1 MKPTNNRIF
10 CIGCRRPKMFF
21 VTQAKADN
29 FIRFN
34 REEIVALKGKAPTRS
49 YYCSFCCGW
58 HVTSVADEVKAKADD
73 ERDEQIW
80 EKIREFHIE
89 NRHFKAVGEKVAERL
104 VCLYSMIQQCVNL
117 LGLTRLSD
125 AVELFKVIDL
135 EVSLIELEVAKPG
148 KVPAKIERLRKRI
161 DNIRIT
167 FEIISENDTD
177 SETRLLYL
185 SNEEGVQNRLAAIYF
200 RNKEFIGVVDSLFA
214 RLEKARDA
222 GDADEFN
229 KIHEDITTTV
239 GNYRGESIQEKKK
252 EFNIRLSNTRMPV
265 QKRLVSDRQ
274 QKKARESYLSVIEI
288 LETAHHAVAADDYD
302 RCRNLLKTAE
312 CLMPDS
318 SDEISDFL
326 WNQIDGLK
334 SKVF

>member
-21 VTQAKADN
+21 ATQAKADN

-34 REEIVALKGKAPTRS
+34 REEIVALTGKAPTRS

-80 EKIREFHIE
+80 EKIREFRIE
-89 NRHFKAVGEKVAERL
+89 RLPFKLIGEKVTEKL

-117 LGLTRLSD
+117 LGLTRLND
-125 AVELFKVIDL
+125 ALELFKVIDM
-135 EVSLIELEVAKPG
+135 ETSLIELEIAKPG
-148 KVPAKIERLRKRI
+148 KVPAKTERLRKRI
-161 DNIRIT
+161 DNIRKT
-167 FEIISENDTD
+167 FEIISENDKD

-185 SNEEGVQNRLAAIYF
+185 SNEQGVQNKLAAMYF
-200 RNKEFIGVVDSLFA
+200 RNKEFIEVVDSLFA
-214 RLEKARDA
+214 RLGKARDA
-222 GDADEFN
+222 GDIDEFN
-229 KIHEDITTTV
+229 IIHAEIATTV
-239 GNYRGESIQEKKK
+239 NNYRGDSIQEKKK
-252 EFNIRLSNTRMPV
+252 EFNIKLSRIHMPGQKKSLSDKE
-265 QKRLVSDRQ
+265 QKR
-274 QKKARESYLSVIEI
+274 ARENYLSVIET
-288 LETAHHAVAADDYD
+288 LENAHHAIAAGDND

-318 SDEISDFL
+318 DDEISDFL
-326 WNQIDGLK
+326 WNQIEGLK
-334 SKVF
+334 SKIF